1 MPRSR
6 QLQLLGLLNLKSYI
20 SILRCQRFISKVGGA
35 LGTKHLAGIAKL
47 VLCPALHARPHA
59 TIAKSYS
66 RPGISIFIRNRQ
78 THNQFCSCNS
88 VAWLHYGQKVRAV
101 KQQKRR
107 SRFDFL
113 TPVAALMASMG
124 VSPPLYYFKVCLRWS
139 WSFSVLDLPTPLHT
153 EAPPAWCSVVRVSYC
168 FGRTAKVLPT

>member
-1 MPRSR
+1 MEAVYASFSSIATSR
-6 QLQLLGLLNLKSYI
+6 TIKFRKLYKY
-20 SILRCQRFISKVGGA
+20 ILRCQRFISKVGGA

-59 TIAKSYS
+59 TIAMSYS

-101 KQQKRR
+101 KQ
-107 SRFDFL
+107 
-113 TPVAALMASMG
+113 
-124 VSPPLYYFKVCLRWS
+124 LYNDGQ
-139 WSFSVLDLPTPLHT
+139 DLI
-153 EAPPAWCSVVRVSYC
+153 S
-168 FGRTAKVLPT
+168 